1 MANKTS
7 DIGGKYVTTVD
18 LYAEVINKVVEHMRI
33 DFDEAG
39 VDSDVLHYVKTE
51 WKHKLAESKCLDGI
65 PRVPN
70 NVNKTSAIDNADNVN
85 NDQTNCIDSIS
96 LKNSNFLHHVENN
109 NNNNKDDPNI
119 LPRLINP
126 NAVHS
131 NAVHSGNTNQNL
143 QNKNARLGNSNNI
156 RRINSNAVPRLITN
170 TGLNVSHRLPPNNN
184 INLNNIKI
192 NSSHVLQQLNSNNTL
207 NALTGFHK
215 ITTMPRNINI
225 MSYPM
230 NSGINNVNN
239 PKNTNEDIRNLNQNI
254 PVKFKRH
261 LDNTNQNIPIKSPR
275 LDNMN
280 NVCRINSNE
289 VPYLINEV
297 NSNLNNRN
305 MTPRLITNI
314 FSPRNNVNLNS
325 ITINTLQ
332 IPNNIKYISSLNNNV
347 ISPNLRQP
355 LNNNTGKNKILNSN
369 ISLNNNINKGLTS
382 PTVLQRLN
390 LGTPVPRKN
399 SLVSR
404 RNQDGSSE
412 VLFRIGGQ
420 TDGSWDDSD
429 DEENEENVL
438 EELDDLSDDSSAAG
452 KEDSDPLNSDDD
464 DVEHDIDENSIENFV
479 ACQYIKVVKNKSIW
493 RAYFMFGIIH
503 VDGKEEAFH
512 QALGK
517 EDSDPLNSVD
527 DDVEHDIDENSIE
540 NFVAC
545 QYIKVVKNRS
555 IWRAYFM
562 FGIIHVDGKEEAF
575 HQALGEVKF

>member
-51 WKHKLAESKCLDGI
+51 WKHKLAESKCLGGI

-70 NVNKTSAIDNADNVN
+70 NVNKTSTIDNADNVN

-109 NNNNKDDPNI
+109 NNNNEDDPNI

-184 INLNNIKI
+184 VNLNNIKI

-207 NALTGFHK
+207 NALTGSHM
-215 ITTMPRNINI
+215 ITTMPRNINNI
-225 MSYPM
+225 SCPM
-230 NSGINNVNN
+230 NYGINSVNN
-239 PKNTNEDIRNLNQNI
+239 PNILPRLVNSNAPLFPRSETTNQNITIKFPPLDNTNQNIRNLIPRLINTNEDIRNLNQNI
-254 PVKFKRH
+254 PIKFTRR
-261 LDNTNQNIPIKSPR
+261 LDNTNQNIPIKFPR

-280 NVCRINSNE
+280 NVCRVNSNA
-289 VPYLINEV
+289 VPFLNNEV
-297 NSNLNNRN
+297 NLNNRN

-332 IPNNIKYISSLNNNV
+332 IPNNIKYISSLNNQ
-347 ISPNLRQP
+347 SKPSATLEQQHR
-355 LNNNTGKNKILNSN
+355 
-369 ISLNNNINKGLTS
+369 

-512 QALGK
+512 QALG
-517 EDSDPLNSVD
+517 
-527 DDVEHDIDENSIE
+527 
-540 NFVAC
+540 
-545 QYIKVVKNRS
+545 
-555 IWRAYFM
+555 
-562 FGIIHVDGKEEAF
+562 
-575 HQALGEVKF
+575 EVKF